1 MTTGR
6 INQITI
12 VRRGK
17 TATGAASSAG
27 EMSKFTGWRPETRRA
42 KHLRREPWA
51 PCEPA
56 IRFPTRVF
64 PSEAVDRTVPERA
77 ACGLGLARRR
87 TQRPPSAIAAS
98 GGRGCLPLLDG
109 RTRQRP
115 VIHRTHPYGGDCR
128 GIRRLQGIPSTP

>member
-27 EMSKFTGWRPETRRA
+27 EMSSSLGGVRRRA
-42 KHLRREPWA
+42 GQSTCGESRGRRASRQSAFPLVCSPAKPSTA
-51 PCEPA
+51 PC
-56 IRFPTRVF
+56 
-64 PSEAVDRTVPERA
+64 PSGQ